1 MPIKPLGL
9 GDGDPVRMSHAIR
22 QLQEGRSNAHG
33 TFTLSG
39 IAGVE
44 VEAPTCSPQSH
55 VSITALNPEG
65 AAQMASLFVLPGKGK
80 FVASTSVAGNGAF
93 SFGIIG

>member
-1 MPIKPLGL
+1 MPIKLLAL
-9 GDGDPVRMSHAIR
+9 GDGDPVRTSHAIR
-22 QLQEGRSNAHG
+22 QLQEGRSSAHG

-39 IAGVE
+39 AAGVE
-44 VEAPTCSPQSH
+44 VEAPTCTPLSH

-65 AAQMASLFVLPGKGK
+65 AAQMAGLFVLAGKGR
-80 FVASTSVAGNGAF
+80 FVASSTVEGNGSF